1 MALPWKP
8 DMTSHTNRR
17 IPALAVAAVL
27 GAALGGCAGSPVPA
41 AAPGGTLIL
50 TCHDSAGQQPADP
63 AAKLVNGAE
72 SSALDGDTNAYDSL
86 PVWVSRDGHRYLIWK
101 TFLAV
106 APTARPYRLIS
117 VSGPA
122 SARLFYASPAR
133 WGAASGSKAIAPP
146 SRRVRLPSCGHQYT
160 GYTGGILVTHP
171 ECVTLSV
178 AGPRG
183 KPTTV
188 TVPILTPS
196 CDPQ

>member
-1 MALPWKP
+1 
-8 DMTSHTNRR
+8 MTSHTHRR
-17 IPALAVAAVL
+17 IPTLAVAAVL
-27 GAALGGCAGSPVPA
+27 GAALSGCARNPAPA
-41 AAPGGTLIL
+41 AAPDGTLIL

-63 AAKLVNGAE
+63 AAKPVNGAE

-86 PVWVSRDGHRYLIWK
+86 PAWKSRDGHRYLVWK

-117 VSGPA
+117 VKGPA

-133 WGAASGSKAIAPP
+133 WGAVSGSKAIAPP
-146 SRRVRLPSCGHQYT
+146 PRRVRLPSCGHQYA

-171 ECVTLSV
+171 ACVTLSV

-183 KPTTV
+183 KPGTV
-188 TVPILTPS
+188 TVPILLSS
-196 CDPQ
+196 C